1 MNSLFSIPF
10 RSQTMRSPT
19 TFHRT
24 IAAALFAAALPGLT
38 LAFGPAPTPGAATP
52 TTHVA
57 AAPASG
63 PVSAGDDLER
73 QGGELFGR
81 NCQLCH
87 NSRGKGGKGPQLV
100 KGAWGPGGANSDD
113 YMFGIIKNGRPNT
126 QMGGFGGALGD
137 AEIRVIIAFLRAES
151 VRVKAAE
158 RKSADADSVP
168 W

>member
-1 MNSLFSIPF
+1 MRFSM
-10 RSQTMRSPT
+10 TL
-19 TFHRT
+19 HRPLAVPL
-24 IAAALFAAALPGLT
+24 AAALLTASLPGIALG
-38 LAFGPAPTPGAATP
+38 FGPAPASSAP
-52 TTHVA
+52 TTVA
-57 AAPASG
+57 AGPATEPAPAPSTG
-63 PVSAGDDLER
+63 ATADVER
-73 QGGELFGR
+73 QGEELFGR

-87 NSRGKGGKGPQLV
+87 NSRGKGGKGPALV

-126 QMGGFGGALGD
+126 QMGGFGGALSD

-158 RKSADADSVP
+158 RKSADADYVP

>member
-1 MNSLFSIPF
+1 
-10 RSQTMRSPT
+10 MRSSLLFPRSIVT
-19 TFHRT
+19 
-24 IAAALFAAALPGLT
+24 ALFAAVLPGLA
-38 LAFGPAPTPGAATP
+38 LGFGPAPTSGAATP
-52 TTHVA
+52 PPVA

-63 PVSAGDDLER
+63 PASAGDDLER

-100 KGAWGPGGANSDD
+100 QGAWGPGGANGDD

-126 QMGGFGGALGD
+126 QMGGFGGALSD

-151 VRVKAAE
+151 VRVKAAQ
-158 RKSADADSVP
+158 RKSADADDVP